1 VEGPLGAESAWE
13 VEALYLKVFEY
24 CDYSVRSALSGKYR
38 DSLCCALALARRE
51 GRLVGA
57 AVLQYR
63 PSKAGVAIV
72 GPVAVDEKYRRM
84 GIGTE
89 LVRELISIAEACG
102 IRAMYLGVSK
112 SSMAARLYKKLGFA
126 EYRGI
131 VMRYLFCPESEFEK
145 EYFGKSSYMRIRR
158 AGWCDFPGVLVLAS
172 FPCKMQAFDF
182 RRSIFS
188 SRYVEPSRFLSI
200 FPEMMQAF
208 SQRGG
213 CANVLVCGTAENV
226 VGIAHVRSLG
236 AEAQEHVGEFDFYV
250 HDNYVEEAEL
260 LLRTTI
266 MESVSLGSKI
276 VTCYCP
282 AGDKAKRR
290 ILDDVGARQ
299 VAVLT
304 GHIRLNEKYDD
315 VLVYQMGV
323 TDNGFS

>member
-1 VEGPLGAESAWE
+1 MEIPLESEATWE

-24 CDYSVRSALSGKYR
+24 CDYSVRSALLGKYR
-38 DSLCCALALARRE
+38 DSLCCSLALARRQ

-63 PSKAGVAIV
+63 PSKASVAIV

-89 LVRELISIAEACG
+89 LVRELISIAEARG
-102 IRAMYLGVSK
+102 IRTMYLGVSK
-112 SSMAARLYKKLGFA
+112 SSMAARLYKRLGFA

-131 VMRYLFCPESEFEK
+131 VMRYMFCPEDEFE
-145 EYFGKSSYMRIRR
+145 EQYFGKSSYMRIRR
-158 AGWCDFPGVLVLAS
+158 AGWGDFPGVIVLAS

-188 SRYVEPSRFLSI
+188 SKYVEPARFFSI

-213 CANVLVCGTAENV
+213 YANVLVCGTAENV
-226 VGIAHVRSLG
+226 VGIAHVRSL
-236 AEAQEHVGEFDFYV
+236 ATEAQEHMAELDFYV
-250 HDNYVEEAEL
+250 HDNFVEEAEL
-260 LLRTTI
+260 LVRTTLI
-266 MESVSLGSKI
+266 QSVTLGSKT
-276 VTCYCP
+276 VACYCP
-282 AGDKAKRR
+282 AGDKVKWG
-290 ILDDVGARQ
+290 ILEGVGARQ

-315 VLVYQMGV
+315 VLVYQIGV
-323 TDNGFS
+323 TGNDFS